1 MNTVR
6 LFFPGTYSIHPAAA
20 WYLADLGEF
29 RGKQELYT
37 RQSPQRL
44 KVLREHAL
52 IESAV
57 SSNRIEGVA
66 LEASRVRDVLVA
78 PKPLFRDR
86 DEEEI
91 RGYRD
96 ALDWIHRESAGIAL
110 SEANICRLHAMARGQ
125 IWDAGQY
132 KEKDGDIIERY
143 ADGGERV
150 RFRPVPAT
158 RTSAAMAAL
167 VADWQ
172 RCLDDA
178 WVHPLIALAAFNL
191 DFLCI
196 HPFRDGNGRVSRLL
210 WLLQCHQLGYEV
222 GRYISLERLVEENKA
237 RYYETLEQSSHGWHE
252 GKHDPWPYINFV
264 LYILKTAYKEFAERV
279 GEVSAPRGSKRE
291 LVLAA
296 LARFAGEFSFGELEQ
311 ACPGVSRD
319 MIRLVLRE
327 RQADG
332 TFVCQGRGPA
342 ARWRKKG

>member
-1 MNTVR
+1 MNT
-6 LFFPGTYSIHPAAA
+6 LFLFQSPNFSIHPAAA

-86 DEEEI
+86 DEEEV

-96 ALDWIHRESAGIAL
+96 ALDWLHRDATDIAVSEESI
-110 SEANICRLHAMARGQ
+110 RHLHAMARGQ

-143 ADGGERV
+143 PDGRERV
-150 RFRPVPAT
+150 RFRPVAAA
-158 RTSAAMAAL
+158 RTGEAMVAL

-172 RCLDDA
+172 RCLDEA

-210 WLLQCHQLGYEV
+210 WLLQCHRLGYEV

-237 RYYETLEQSSHGWHE
+237 RYYETLESSSQGWHE
-252 GKHDPWPYINFV
+252 GRHDPWPYINFV

-279 GEVSAPRGSKRE
+279 GEVAAPRGSKRE
-291 LVLAA
+291 LVLAE
-296 LARFAGEFSFGELEQ
+296 LGRFPEEFSVAELER

-319 MIRLVLRE
+319 MIRRVLRE
-327 RQADG
+327 RQQAG
-332 TFVCQGRGPA
+332 AVECLGLGPG
-342 ARWRKKG
+342 ARWRKRG

>member
-1 MNTVR
+1 MSTLQR
-6 LFFPGTYSIHPAAA
+6 FLASPPIHPAAA

-96 ALDWIHRESAGIAL
+96 ALDWIYRESAGIAV
-110 SEANICRLHAMARGQ
+110 SEENIRRLHAMARGQ
-125 IWDAGQY
+125 IWDAGQF

-143 ADGGERV
+143 ADGSERV
-150 RFRPVPAT
+150 RFRPVAAA
-158 RTSAAMAAL
+158 RTGEAMSEL
-167 VADWQ
+167 VADW
-172 RCLDDA
+172 RCCLDEG

-210 WLLQCHQLGYEV
+210 WLLQCQQLGFDV

-252 GKHDPWPYINFV
+252 CKHDPWPYINFV

-296 LARFAGEFSFGELEQ
+296 LARLAGEFSFGELEQ

-327 RQADG
+327 RQAEG
-332 TFVCQGRGPA
+332 TLVCEGRGPA